1 MADKQFVSVKCE
13 VKDVFDAKLKP
24 GLLKA
29 MIASVTDAINK
40 KSGGKFSTTEK
51 SKEGFLLMSTLT
63 SLKVDDEDAPKKM
76 DAKLAFS
83 VMAIGS
89 TAKAF
94 NGTTG
99 GSLNG
104 VGSDLQSSAEDLVT
118 SLLEGFM
125 PKVIKTMQDL

>member
-1 MADKQFVSVKCE
+1 
-13 VKDVFDAKLKP
+13 
-24 GLLKA
+24 
-29 MIASVTDAINK
+29 
-40 KSGGKFSTTEK
+40 
-51 SKEGFLLMSTLT
+51 MSTLT

>member
-29 MIASVTDAINK
+29 MTASVTDAIN

-51 SKEGFLLMSTLT
+51 SKEGFLLMCTLT

-118 SLLEGFM
+118 GLLEGFM